1 MPESNDL
8 LSRGALRHELAKRL
22 LIEIFSGR
30 LPEGTRLVAMNLAS
44 RFGVSCTPVREAL
57 FELEANEVI
66 EVVHNRGAIVKR
78 FGPEELRGIF
88 LIRRIIE
95 TEATRLACPRV
106 DKSVLES
113 LRQRL
118 KELSKTRRTAQWF
131 ELELTTDR
139 ELHTMIAEQ
148 CGVARLA
155 TEFQRYNTLVEALRS
170 VVGNERVALREAVE
184 SHIEIVDAMIAN
196 NAEAAAKA
204 MTRHIEQAAR
214 SAEAAVFGEGKR
226 QR

>member
-22 LIEIFSGR
+22 LIEVFSGK
-30 LPEGTRLVAMNLAS
+30 LPAGTRLVAMSLAS

-66 EVVHNRGAIVKR
+66 EVVHNRGAVVKR

-95 TEATRLACPRV
+95 AEATRLACPRV
-106 DKSVLES
+106 DKSALDS
-113 LRQRL
+113 LRGRL
-118 KELSKTRRTAQWF
+118 NELSKTRRTSQWF
-131 ELELTTDR
+131 ELELATDR

-148 CGVARLA
+148 CGVARLT

-170 VVGNERVALREAVE
+170 VVGNERVALREAVQ
-184 SHIEIVDAMIAN
+184 SHIEIVDAMIARD
-196 NAEAAAKA
+196 ADAAAKA
-204 MTRHIEQAAR
+204 MTHHIEQATI
-214 SAEAAVFGEGKR
+214 SAESAIFGAKKH
-226 QR
+226 